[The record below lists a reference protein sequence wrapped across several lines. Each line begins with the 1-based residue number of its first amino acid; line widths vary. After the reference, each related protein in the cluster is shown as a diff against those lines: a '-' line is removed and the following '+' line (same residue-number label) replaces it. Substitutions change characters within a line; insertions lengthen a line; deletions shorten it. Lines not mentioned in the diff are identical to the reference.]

1 MKVITDKIDIRVRY
15 AETDQM
21 GVVHHANYALYL
33 ELARIEWLR
42 KIGISY
48 KKMEESGIGLPV
60 VSLSVK
66 YKKSIQYDDV
76 ISVVTTLKKTPSV
89 KVEFDYEI
97 VSDSGQVLSTAN
109 VVLVFV
115 DMKTNRPTRPPKYFL
130 DAIGV
135 N

>member
-1 MKVITDKIDIRVRY
+1 MKADKIDIRVRY

-21 GVVHHANYALYL
+21 GVVHHGNYALYL

-42 KIGISY
+42 NLGVSY
-48 KKMEESGIGLPV
+48 KEMEQEGIALPV

-66 YKKSIQYDDV
+66 YKKPIKYDDV
-76 ISVVTTLKKTPSV
+76 ITVKTKLVNEPSV

-97 VSDSGQVLSTAN
+97 LNDLGQILSTAN

-115 DMKTNRPTRPPKYFL
+115 DLKTNRPTKPPKYFL
-130 DAIGV
+130 DALKK
-135 N
+135 